1 MFKMRFSG
9 LFIRRTFTSLEWLAQ
24 RKYQG
29 RKHSQPTSGWISHWD
44 GCTCFSAV
52 TTNTKSQ
59 AEIFPGKHTSLCHL
73 VWSKLLRLPKSRDS
87 SHCFS
92 PASHQPSSAHGPGHA
107 HGNFGFWVP
116 KEFRFP
122 KFIPPGIL
130 GPVLGTSVQEENKKS
145 QGLEQEALWG
155 QAEGREGKAGWE
167 KQTVNTKDCEQTSA
181 LLFDGESIL
190 HPAGGYKFL
199 HF

>member
-1 MFKMRFSG
+1 MFKMPFSG
-9 LFIRRTFTSLEWLAQ
+9 LFIWRTFTSLEWLAQ

-29 RKHSQPTSGWISHWD
+29 RKHGQPQD
-44 GCTCFSAV
+44 G
-52 TTNTKSQ
+52 
-59 AEIFPGKHTSLCHL
+59 FPTEMD
-73 VWSKLLRLPKSRDS
+73 V
-87 SHCFS
+87 
-92 PASHQPSSAHGPGHA
+92 PASVLSPQTPNLRQKYSLGNTQAFATLSGANCWDCPRAGTVPTASLQLPHQLSSAHGPGHA

-155 QAEGREGKAGWE
+155 QAEGREGKARWE